1 MKISSKINHKNSWV
15 SDPLKVSWV
24 FDKVKLNEET
34 NTTKDFDWI
43 NEISSEI
50 PSLEDRDKV
59 DLKEF
64 LEDYG
69 LLEDYEKGSL
79 KKVLKE
85 IEKNS
90 ESWEFLEKA
99 KIIEEYSFF
108 SRKSDGRYFALPLKI
123 HTTEEGISKFN
134 DCLYEVFLRKKT
146 EKVFMS
152 EAIREKIVESDF
164 DWALDF
170 RWSKEALD
178 NQLEN
183 CKTLKVAAFNKR
195 KNRPYTY
202 AGKPHIIWIT
212 RCKEW
217 WDVLNNLGEERSST
231 REWFSPENYDEGRY
245 GLLWGRHGLVPNKSN
260 LENFE
265 GVSGDWVGWSGNVG
279 AHLNGDDYTG
289 SEVWFVVDRENK
301 PIYKLIPNALHNFA
315 KIYEEYFDLDGRDL
329 TESDESNDFEWLSD
343 SKGFQFFDDYFKR
356 EYFSD
361 DEYFDLPYNEN
372 GILIKDDEITFFIDE
387 SDVNDEFNLDDDWIG
402 NELLSRGSTSYDYE
416 FDNDEFNHMG
426 QYLNNQP
433 IMETLSRIIPREKI
447 NQKIDDGE
455 FNYVVNYVE
464 CPMFKNWF
472 DDFRDEILTPWGYQ
486 LSENRQN
493 LLEQEW
499 NDLLKKNNIE
509 IYHNRNLLGNLKLEI
524 TLPTKEFW
532 SYVGNPNHTASDFL
546 FDKLR
551 PLFNQSWYEAYYEI
565 WDDEGLVSIIEGI
578 GELFNE
584 KLEEMINEGE
594 LEDCISNIEKWESNG
609 FEFRGKNK
617 WNSEIDY
624 TKPFI
629 KSTKHPEDVEYILQL
644 EEDGEYALVIWV
656 GESESGSAWDRK
668 KITTKDDVEEGLT
681 PEDVKQRIKEFEGK
695 YKNLKAIYDY
705 IGNG

>member
-15 SDPLKVSWV
+15 SDPMKVSWV

-69 LLEDYEKGSL
+69 LIEDYKKGSL

-90 ESWEFLEKA
+90 DTWEFLETA

-123 HTTEEGISKFN
+123 HTTEEGISKLG

-146 EKVFMS
+146 QKVFMS
-152 EAIREKIVESDF
+152 EAIREKIVENDF

-170 RWSKEALD
+170 RWSKEVLD
-178 NQLEN
+178 KQLED

-195 KNRPYTY
+195 KKRPFTY
-202 AGKPHIIWIT
+202 AGKPHIIWVT
-212 RCKEW
+212 RCEEW
-217 WDVLNNLGEERSST
+217 WDVLNNSDEERT

-245 GLLWGRHGLVPNKSN
+245 GLLWGRPGLVPNKSN

-265 GVSGDWVGWSGNVG
+265 GVSSGWGGWSGNIG
-279 AHLNGDDYTG
+279 SHLNGDDYTG
-289 SEVWFVVDRENK
+289 SEVWFVVDQENK
-301 PIYKLIPNALHNFA
+301 PIYKLIPNNLHNLA
-315 KIYEEYFDLDGRDL
+315 KIYEEYFDSDGRDL
-329 TESDESNDFEWLSD
+329 TESDESSDFDWLSD
-343 SKGFQFFDDYFKR
+343 NKGFQFFDDYFKK
-356 EYFSD
+356 EYFFD

-372 GILIKDDEITFFIDE
+372 GILIKDDKITFFVNE
-387 SDVNDEFNLDDDWIG
+387 SDVKDEINLDDDWMG
-402 NELLSRGSTSYDYE
+402 NELLLYGRTTYDTE
-416 FDNDEFNHMG
+416 FDTDEFNHMG
-426 QYLNNQP
+426 NYLNNQP

-447 NQKIDDGE
+447 DEQISNGE

-472 DDFRDEILTPWGYQ
+472 EEFRDELLEDWGYQ
-486 LSENRQN
+486 ITENRQN

-509 IYHNRNLLGNLKLEI
+509 IYYDNNQLEI
-524 TLPTKEFW
+524 TLPIKEFW

-546 FDKLR
+546 FHKLN
-551 PLFNQSWYEAYYEI
+551 PLFIRSWHESYYDL
-565 WDDEGLVSIIEGI
+565 WSDEGLRLIVEEMSEKY
-578 GELFNE
+578 NE

-594 LEDCISNIEKWESNG
+594 LEDCISSIEKWKSNG
-609 FEFRGKNK
+609 FEFKQKNR
-617 WNSEIDY
+617 WNPEIDY
-624 TKPFI
+624 AKPFI
-629 KSTKHPEDVEYILQL
+629 KSTKHPEDVEYVLQL

-668 KITTKDDVEEGLT
+668 KITTRDDVEEGLT

-695 YKNLKAIYDY
+695 YKNPKAIYDY
-705 IGNG
+705 IENG